1 MKRLMWCLF
10 VFIVFS
16 ISISASAATKI
27 WVGTNSGNEGDW
39 STAANWSPSGVPT
52 NGDDVYFENSSQSVT
67 AGFDQSAV
75 ALNSLNFDQSYTGM
89 LGDDVNALDVNSTT
103 VSSGYHYGP
112 GTPAGSPLINLKLG
126 SMQSVVTIYNTGTSS
141 NSNKPAFRLKCNNA
155 STTVEV
161 RKGSVGIA
169 VETGDTA
176 TLGTLNISYISQV
189 NTDADVLV
197 NSGVTLTTLNQ
208 TGGDT
213 ILRCG
218 ATTINVEAGTLKTY
232 GSGAITT
239 LNIKGGTTTSNS
251 TGTIT
256 TCNITGGTAD
266 FTKSAAAR
274 TVTTL
279 KLDAG
284 GTFKYDPDILTLTN
298 QVDSDNPV
306 RLTATAP

>member
-1 MKRLMWCLF
+1 MKRLVLCLILL
-10 VFIVFS
+10 IVLATT
-16 ISISASAATKI
+16 ASAATKI
-27 WVGTNSGNEGDW
+27 WVGTDSGNEGAW
-39 STAANWSPSGVPT
+39 STAANWSPSGVPA

-67 AGFDQSAV
+67 AGFDQSTI
-75 ALNSLNFDQSYTGM
+75 ALDSLNFEQSYTGS
-89 LGDDVNALDVNSTT
+89 LGDDVNNLDVNSTT

-126 SMQSVVTIYNTGTSS
+126 STQSTVTVYNTGTSS

-176 TLGTLNISYISQV
+176 TLGTLNVSYVSQV
-189 NTDADVLV
+189 NNDADVFV
-197 NSGVTLTTLNQ
+197 NSGTTLTILNQ

-218 ATTINVEAGTLKTY
+218 ATTVNAEAGTLKIY
-232 GSGAITT
+232 GSGAVTT
-239 LNIKGGTTTSNS
+239 LNIKGGTATPSS
-251 TGTIT
+251 TGAIT

-266 FTKSAAAR
+266 FAKSAASR

-279 KLDAG
+279 KLEAG
-284 GTFKYDPDILTLTN
+284 GTLKYDPDVLTITN
-298 QVDSDNPV
+298 KVDCDNPV
-306 RLTATAP
+306 KLTATAP